1 MQHLPEPSSN
11 WALFLDVDGTLIHL
25 ADHPDHVQPVFGLVN
40 SLHQVAEV
48 LNGALAL
55 VSGRSIENI
64 ERLLGA
70 NALAVAGL
78 HGQQVRAADGRV
90 LRAPDQLRA
99 LERAAVQARALAHDH
114 PGVYV
119 EDKISGIALH
129 YRNAPGMAKRVRA
142 FASQIVKQFPNE
154 LETVAGKSVLELKPV
169 GCNKGTAIETF
180 MADTPFTGR
189 IPVFVGDDLT
199 DEDGFRA
206 VNALKGFGIRVGDD
220 THQQTLAKYGLA
232 NVDEVHQWLRT
243 LTTTL
248 GTG

>member
-1 MQHLPEPSSN
+1 MQHLPEPNSN

-25 ADHPDHVQPVFGLVN
+25 ADHPDRVQPVLGLVN
-40 SLHQVAEV
+40 TLHQAADV

-64 ERLLGA
+64 EHLLGA
-70 NALAVAGL
+70 NDLAVAGL
-78 HGQQVRAADGRV
+78 HGQHIRAADGRI
-90 LRAPDQLRA
+90 LRAPDKLRA
-99 LERAAVQARALAHDH
+99 LEHAAEQARALAHDH

-119 EDKISGIALH
+119 EDKTYGIALH

-142 FASQIVKQFPNE
+142 FASQIMTQCPTE
-154 LETVAGKSVLELKPV
+154 LETVAGKSVLELKPA

-180 MADTPFTGR
+180 MTDTPFTGR
-189 IPVFVGDDLT
+189 IPVCVGDDVT

-206 VNALKGFGIRVGDD
+206 VNAMKGFAIQVGDD
-220 THQQTLAKYGLA
+220 THQQTLARYGLA

-248 GTG
+248 S